1 MIFPLEE
8 IIQRSGACAV
18 GLKPFNDGTIGRK
31 TPREDGRLTNELDA
45 LQVALAKGGDE
56 GGLRMGPCSSRSP
69 VALVLFIFF
78 FNYVVMNS
86 IAAFPLPMELHK
98 T

>member
-1 MIFPLEE
+1 M
-8 IIQRSGACAV
+8 
-18 GLKPFNDGTIGRK
+18 GLKPLNDGTIGRK
-31 TPREDGRLTNELDA
+31 TPREDGRLTKESVSSGYF